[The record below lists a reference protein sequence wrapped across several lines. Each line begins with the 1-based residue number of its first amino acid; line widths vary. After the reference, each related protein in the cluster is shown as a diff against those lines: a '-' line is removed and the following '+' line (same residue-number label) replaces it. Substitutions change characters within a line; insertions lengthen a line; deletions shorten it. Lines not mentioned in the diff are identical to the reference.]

1 MTRPRYLAASVLAAS
16 LILSSCGGGSGSSD
30 TTTPAKRDKDSL
42 EISGKGPKGS
52 GSAPDSV
59 TLGVRIDVDSFDPQ
73 SSLGDSAAGQMF
85 TFVYD
90 TLVRRSIEG
99 KIEPAVATKWE
110 VTPSKGV
117 FTIRDG
123 LTCSDGT
130 PLDATAIAASFTA
143 LGNNAASMGK
153 SKMFGP
159 DGLASATADPAAKT
173 VTIENKS
180 PNNDMLVGL
189 ATMGFIVCPAG
200 LADPIA
206 LKEAPQGSGPYEL
219 SEAKR
224 GDEYTLKLRDD
235 YTAWPEGMSGA
246 DLPKTVTIKVIT
258 EDATAADLVES
269 GTLQIAGIQSTDA
282 KRLTDNKDLVYVP
295 ANGFNTN
302 AVLFMHK
309 DSSPMN
315 DPKLREG
322 VAMLLDSVAGGTAE
336 TQGMGIPRRTM
347 YTPNVDCYN
356 PDADAYAPKY
366 DPKAAAAFLD
376 KAGYKVGAD
385 GKRTKP
391 DGSKLTIRVIGNN
404 NQGKI
409 PQFIADSL
417 ERGAIDADLFVGTYN
432 ESIAK
437 LLTDQFD
444 VGSYPFTDST
454 PTPAAW
460 QSQIGSGASAN
471 FGQINNTEFDR
482 LAQEALSVDP
492 ATDPEGRCAKWQAAE
507 KAVLQAADLVPMDQP
522 TNHWFG
528 NGVTFNAAYFRIDPF
543 SIRSK

>member
-1 MTRPRYLAASVLAAS
+1 M
-16 LILSSCGGGSGSSD
+16 LIYDYAIKKGENMATNILLVNQKGGVGKTTFADEIAWGLERRGHKVGFGNLDPQGGANHEKGLLDDTDAVNVIDTPGFLSDD
-30 TTTPAKRDKDSL
+30 TAEYAKNAD
-42 EISGKGPKGS
+42 IAIIPVQPG
-52 GSAPDSV
+52 
-59 TLGVRIDVDSFDPQ
+59 TLG
-73 SSLGDSAAGQMF
+73 
-85 TFVYD
+85 
-90 TLVRRSIEG
+90 
-99 KIEPAVATKWE
+99 
-110 VTPSKGV
+110 
-117 FTIRDG
+117 
-123 LTCSDGT
+123 
-130 PLDATAIAASFTA
+130 
-143 LGNNAASMGK
+143 
-153 SKMFGP
+153 
-159 DGLASATADPAAKT
+159 
-173 VTIENKS
+173 
-180 PNNDMLVGL
+180 
-189 ATMGFIVCPAG
+189 
-200 LADPIA
+200 
-206 LKEAPQGSGPYEL
+206 LKPM
-219 SEAKR
+219 KR
-224 GDEYTLKLRDD
+224 
-235 YTAWPEGMSGA
+235 
-246 DLPKTVTIKVIT
+246 TIKVIT